1 MGRVRSGA
9 RLFSVLRDQEDLNQ
23 KPLELMQTVLDNQ
36 FKATL
41 VKGDEEQEQ
50 LKVDDSEI
58 DILRDLQ
65 NMKFDPRMEITKEK

>member
-1 MGRVRSGA
+1 
-9 RLFSVLRDQEDLNQ
+9 
-23 KPLELMQTVLDNQ
+23 MQTVLDNQ

-58 DILRDLQ
+58 DILRYLQ